1 MIFYITIIHE
11 AGTAQRQRHLL
22 HDLRRVDRG
31 RVRVSA
37 ASGPCPGLGLG
48 LERAARAGAR
58 RHHRGEAAEV
68 EAEVDDL
75 DVVDEEV
82 LGRDVAAHSI
92 ILQSSPRRTRYYSGV
107 PHSV

>member
-1 MIFYITIIHE
+1 MIFYITIIH
-11 AGTAQRQRHLL
+11 
-22 HDLRRVDRG
+22 
-31 RVRVSA
+31 
-37 ASGPCPGLGLG
+37 
-48 LERAARAGAR
+48 
-58 RHHRGEAAEV
+58 EAAEV

-92 ILQSSPRRTRYYSGV
+92 ILQSSPSPRRTRYYSGV